1 MCRAARPLKG
11 VPPLSVRK
19 PNALFRGSALMGR
32 SLIFFHAMGRA
43 SKVLIC
49 SVGYGQ
55 GHHAAAAALA
65 EEWESRGAAV
75 RICDPCALARPRLFA
90 VTRAF
95 YGFCVRR
102 APWLWGVTYAQTD
115 TANWRKAV
123 DMPLLRAVKTKL
135 AELLREE
142 QPDVVVCTYPLYA
155 FMLDALRAEGR
166 FHGRYALVVTD
177 ALEISRPWMQSS
189 APLVVVPDAC
199 SAAKVRAQF
208 GLSEMLVQPLGFP
221 VRREFRPGALS
232 GVPTSQ
238 NLRVVFGAYRSTRD
252 VARSV
257 RALLTAFPAAHLTL
271 LSGARA
277 CRFSRLLHPECVAGQ
292 VEVLTTT
299 ERMASLFAESHLYI
313 GKAGAATM
321 FECYAS
327 RLPMLVNFALPGQ
340 EQGNAELLQHDGAG
354 RFAETPAEI
363 VLNVQHLLQDG
374 AAEWQRMRAG
384 MDSASYD
391 GAAAR
396 IVDETERRFFS

>member
-1 MCRAARPLKG
+1 M
-11 VPPLSVRK
+11 
-19 PNALFRGSALMGR
+19 
-32 SLIFFHAMGRA
+32 
-43 SKVLIC
+43 IC

-65 EEWESRGAAV
+65 EEWECRGAAV
-75 RICDPCALARPRLFA
+75 RIFDPCALARPSLFA
-90 VTRAF
+90 VTRSF
-95 YGFCVRR
+95 YSFCVRR

-123 DMPLLRAVKTKL
+123 DMPLLGSVKTKL
-135 AELLREE
+135 AELLRKE

-155 FMLDALRAEGR
+155 YMLDALRAEGH

-177 ALEISRPWMQSS
+177 ALEISRPWMQSA
-189 APLVVVPDAC
+189 APLVVVPDMR
-199 SAAKVRAQF
+199 SAEKVRAQF
-208 GLSEMLVQPLGFP
+208 GLSEMLVRPLGFP
-221 VRREFRPGALS
+221 VCREFQPSALP
-232 GVPTSQ
+232 GVPSQQ
-238 NLRVVFGAYRSTRD
+238 NLRIVFGAYRSTRD

-257 RALLTAFPAAHLTL
+257 RALLREFPAAHITL

-292 VEVLTTT
+292 VEVLPST
-299 ERMASLFAESHLYI
+299 ERMAALFAQSHLYI

-321 FECYAS
+321 FECYAA

-354 RFAETPAEI
+354 SYAETPAEL
-363 VLNVQHLLQDG
+363 VAAVKLLLADG
-374 AAEWQRMRAG
+374 AAAWLRRRAA
-384 MDSASYD
+384 MASAGYD

-396 IVDETERRFFS
+396 IVEETERRFFS